1 MTKSRILIADSNQGS
16 LAQLR
21 DYLAAQDGVRAV
33 DTATDGVEALKLL
46 RSQRYDVLITELIMP
61 QMDGFGLIE
70 NISLGLIDS
79 PPAILVVS
87 AMRNESIIQRACSLG
102 AKYYMIKPVEPETVY
117 KRMLDMLEETSNLRQ
132 IPYSVGSAPQTL
144 DEKITSVFLSIG
156 IPAHIKGYQYLR
168 EAIRMVY
175 SEPEL
180 INRITKALYP
190 GIGKT
195 FSTSSSKVERAI
207 RHAIEVAWTRGKIE
221 NINRIF
227 GYNIYSKNDKPTNG
241 EFIALIADKF
251 IMESAREK
259 RLAEGA

>member
-21 DYLAAQDGVRAV
+21 DYLAAQDGTRAV

-61 QMDGFGLIE
+61 QMDGFGLLE
-70 NISLGLIDS
+70 NISLGRIDS

-168 EAIRMVY
+168 KAIQMAV
-175 SEPEL
+175 ETPESMSAV
-180 INRITKALYP
+180 TKILYP
-190 GIGKT
+190 DIAKCHGT
-195 FSTSSSKVERAI
+195 TASCVERAM
-207 RHAIEVAWTRGKIE
+207 RSAIEVAWDRGNLE
-221 NINRIF
+221 CLHRYF
-227 GYNIYSKNDKPTNG
+227 GYTINPRAGRPTNS
-241 EFIALIADKF
+241 EFIATIADALG
-251 IMESAREK
+251 MEEK
-259 RLAEGA
+259 YPESTA

>member
-21 DYLAAQDGVRAV
+21 DYLAAQDGTRAV

-117 KRMLDMLEETSNLRQ
+117 KRMLDMLEETSNLRFGRQ
-132 IPYSVGSAPQTL
+132 CAANPRRKNYIGVPLNRHSRPYQ
-144 DEKITSVFLSIG
+144 G
-156 IPAHIKGYQYLR
+156 IPIP
-168 EAIRMVY
+168 
-175 SEPEL
+175 S
-180 INRITKALYP
+180 
-190 GIGKT
+190 
-195 FSTSSSKVERAI
+195 
-207 RHAIEVAWTRGKIE
+207 
-221 NINRIF
+221 
-227 GYNIYSKNDKPTNG
+227 
-241 EFIALIADKF
+241 
-251 IMESAREK
+251 
-259 RLAEGA
+259 